1 MRRETDRQMPQ
12 QLSALGAKKVQ
23 GAGGSSPCRVWAELT
38 NLCAAAFPGKHSE
51 HQRCKMCDFH
61 QKVWVCRQSAQTLS
75 AFILLC
81 ALFALLLPCIAQAA
95 SLEQSVD
102 ETLAGLDLSAFQ
114 RAVEESELFAQDAV
128 SLLKAVAGGQAV
140 MSGGDAL
147 RWLAGKAAGL
157 FRDTLWRMTRL
168 LVPALIAAVA
178 EQLHLRRR
186 VSGAAH
192 YGGLLMTMGFLV
204 ADLQAY
210 VTLCQQSVAGMA
222 SLMQAL
228 FPLLV
233 TLLAA
238 VGGTASSMFYQPAVM
253 AAAGSMTALVQQA
266 TMPLAAGVAVLT
278 MVDGISQQL
287 RVGKLRKLF
296 RQAADWTL
304 GLGFTVF
311 IGVMTVQGLS
321 AAAVDGVSI
330 RTAKY
335 AMDNFIP
342 VVGGMFADTVDTL
355 VGSSLLIQNAVGV
368 LGLLLLLG
376 VLMTPLLR
384 TVAAI
389 LLYRAV
395 AAVLEPMTD
404 SPLCRCISEYSE
416 VFSLLFIIQL
426 SVGAMFLLLVAQ
438 LVMVGHLTVMLR

>member
-1 MRRETDRQMPQ
+1 MRRLSLGSASNGSGSRACLFPPQ
-12 QLSALGAKKVQ
+12 LL
-23 GAGGSSPCRVWAELT
+23 L
-38 NLCAAAFPGKHSE
+38 L
-51 HQRCKMCDFH
+51 M
-61 QKVWVCRQSAQTLS
+61 
-75 AFILLC
+75 ILL
-81 ALFALLLPCIAQAA
+81 LLIAPVSTQA
-95 SLEQSVD
+95 SPLEQSVD
-102 ETLAGLDLSAFQ
+102 ETLAGLDLTAFQ
-114 RAVEESELFAQDAV
+114 QAVEESGLFAQDV
-128 SLLKAVAGGQAV
+128 TSLLKALASGQAV
-140 MSGGDAL
+140 MTGTDAL
-147 RWLAGKAAGL
+147 HWLADKAAGL

-178 EQLHLRRR
+178 EQLHLQRS

-204 ADLQAY
+204 ADLEAY

-222 SLMQAL
+222 GLMQAL

-238 VGGTASSMFYQPAVM
+238 VGGTASSLFYQPAVM

-266 TMPLAAGVAVLT
+266 TMPLAVSVAVLT
-278 MVDGISQQL
+278 MVSGLSQQL
-287 RVGKLRKLF
+287 RVGKLCKLF

-376 VLMTPLLR
+376 RLMTPLLR
-384 TVAAI
+384 TVAAM

-395 AAVLEPMTD
+395 AALLEPMTD
-404 SPLCRCISEYSE
+404 SPLCRCISDYSE

-438 LVMVGHLTVMLR
+438 LVMVGHFTVMLR

>member
-1 MRRETDRQMPQ
+1 MRSNRT
-12 QLSALGAKKVQ
+12 LV
-23 GAGGSSPCRVWAELT
+23 V
-38 NLCAAAFPGKHSE
+38 AA
-51 HQRCKMCDFH
+51 M
-61 QKVWVCRQSAQTLS
+61 
-75 AFILLC
+75 I
-81 ALFALLLPCIAQAA
+81 ALLVAVWIPIPCAQAA
-95 SLEQSVD
+95 SLEEGVAD
-102 ETLAGLDLSAFQ
+102 VLAELDLSVFQ
-114 RAVEESELFAQDAV
+114 QAVEESGMFAQDAA
-128 SLLKAVAGGQAV
+128 SLIKSLAGGAAV
-140 MSGGDAL
+140 MTGQEAL
-147 RWLAGKAAGL
+147 QWLAAKAAGL
-157 FRDTLWRMTRL
+157 FSDSLWRMTRL
-168 LVPALIAAVA
+168 LVPALISAVA
-178 EQLHLRRR
+178 EQLHLRRNL
-186 VSGAAH
+186 SGAAH

-210 VTLCQQSVAGMA
+210 VSLCQESVAGMA
-222 SLMQAL
+222 GLMQAL

-278 MVDGISQQL
+278 MVSGVTSQL
-287 RVGKLRKLF
+287 RVGKLRRLF

-311 IGVMTVQGLS
+311 IGVMTVQGLG

-368 LGLLLLLG
+368 LGLLLLFG
-376 VLMTPLLR
+376 RLMTPLLR
-384 TVAAI
+384 TVAAM

-395 AAVLEPMTD
+395 AAVLEPVSD
-404 SPLCRCISEYSE
+404 SPLCTCISDYAD

-438 LVMVGHLTVMLR
+438 LVMVGQLTVMLR

>member
-1 MRRETDRQMPQ
+1 MRSNRTLVVTAMVT
-12 QLSALGAKKVQ
+12 LLIA
-23 GAGGSSPCRVWAELT
+23 VWIPIS
-38 NLCAAAFPGKHSE
+38 C
-51 HQRCKMCDFH
+51 
-61 QKVWVCRQSAQTLS
+61 
-75 AFILLC
+75 
-81 ALFALLLPCIAQAA
+81 AQAA
-95 SLEQSVD
+95 SLEEGVAD
-102 ETLAGLDLSAFQ
+102 VLAELDLSVFQ
-114 RAVEESELFAQDAV
+114 QAVEESGMFAQDAA
-128 SLLKAVAGGQAV
+128 SLIKSLAGGASV
-140 MSGGDAL
+140 MTGQEAL
-147 RWLAGKAAGL
+147 QWLAAKAAGL
-157 FRDTLWRMTRL
+157 FSDSLWRMTRL
-168 LVPALIAAVA
+168 LVPALISAVA
-178 EQLHLRRR
+178 EQLHLRRNL
-186 VSGAAH
+186 SGAAH

-210 VTLCQQSVAGMA
+210 VSLCQESVAGMA
-222 SLMQAL
+222 GLMQAL

-278 MVDGISQQL
+278 MVSGVTSQL
-287 RVGKLRKLF
+287 RVGKLRRLF

-311 IGVMTVQGLS
+311 IGVMTVQGLG

-368 LGLLLLLG
+368 LGLLLLFG
-376 VLMTPLLR
+376 RLMTPLLR
-384 TVAAI
+384 TVAAM

-395 AAVLEPMTD
+395 AAVLEPVSD
-404 SPLCRCISEYSE
+404 SPLCTCISDYAD

-438 LVMVGHLTVMLR
+438 LVMVGQLTVMLR

>member
-1 MRRETDRQMPQ
+1 MQRTKRRTSWFAIGRRR
-12 QLSALGAKKVQ
+12 
-23 GAGGSSPCRVWAELT
+23 C
-38 NLCAAAFPGKHSE
+38 FPEG
-51 HQRCKMCDFH
+51 C
-61 QKVWVCRQSAQTLS
+61 
-75 AFILLC
+75 LLV
-81 ALFALLLPCIAQAA
+81 LLVLLLLPHGAFAA
-95 SLEQSVD
+95 SLEERTEEVLS
-102 ETLAGLDLSAFQ
+102 GLDLSGLQ
-114 RAVEESELFAQDAV
+114 RELEENALFAQDAAA
-128 SLLKAVAGGQAV
+128 LLKTLASGQAV
-140 MSGGDAL
+140 MTGEDAL
-147 RWLAGKAAGL
+147 RWLADAAAGL

-168 LVPALIAAVA
+168 LIPALISAVA
-178 EQLHLRRR
+178 EQLHLRRSL
-186 VSGAAH
+186 SGAAH

-204 ADLQAY
+204 ADLEAY
-210 VTLCQQSVAGMA
+210 VALCQQSVAGMA
-222 SLMQAL
+222 GLMQAL

-238 VGGTASSMFYQPAVM
+238 VGGAASSLFYQPAVM
-253 AAAGSMTALVQQA
+253 AAAGSMTALVTQA
-266 TMPLAAGVAVLT
+266 TMPLAVSVAVLT
-278 MVDGISQQL
+278 MVGGLSSQL
-287 RVGKLRKLF
+287 RVGKLCKLF

-368 LGLLLLLG
+368 LGLLLLLSR
-376 VLMTPLLR
+376 LMTPLLR
-384 TVAAI
+384 TVAAM

-404 SPLCRCISEYSE
+404 SPLCGCISEYSE

-438 LVMVGHLTVMLR
+438 LVMVGHFTVMLR

>member
-1 MRRETDRQMPQ
+1 MERR
-12 QLSALGAKKVQ
+12 AKGAIRCH
-23 GAGGSSPCRVWAELT
+23 GW
-38 NLCAAAFPGKHSE
+38 
-51 HQRCKMCDFH
+51 QR
-61 QKVWVCRQSAQTLS
+61 W
-75 AFILLC
+75 LLPLL
-81 ALFALLLPCIAQAA
+81 LFLLLLPTPSAQAT
-95 SLEQSVD
+95 SLEESVD
-102 ETLAGLDLSAFQ
+102 ETLSGLDLTAFQ
-114 RAVEESELFAQDAV
+114 QALEESQLFAQDAAT
-128 SLLKAVAGGQAV
+128 LLKALASGQAV
-140 MSGGDAL
+140 MTGEDAL
-147 RWLAGKAAGL
+147 RWLASTAAGL

-178 EQLHLRRR
+178 EQLHLQRNAA
-186 VSGAAH
+186 GAAH
-192 YGGLLMTMGFLV
+192 YGGLLMTLGFLV
-204 ADLQAY
+204 ADLKAY
-210 VTLCQQSVAGMA
+210 TELCQQSVAGMA
-222 SLMQAL
+222 GLMQAL

-238 VGGTASSMFYQPAVM
+238 VGGTASSLFYQPAVM

-266 TMPLAAGVAVLT
+266 TMPLAVSVAVLT
-278 MVDGISQQL
+278 MVSGLSNQL
-287 RVGKLRKLF
+287 RVGKLCKLF

-368 LGLLLLLG
+368 LGLLLLLAR
-376 VLMTPLLR
+376 LMTPLLR
-384 TVAAI
+384 TVAAM

-404 SPLCRCISEYSE
+404 SPLCSCISQYSE

-438 LVMVGHLTVMLR
+438 LVMVGHFTVMLR

>member
-1 MRRETDRQMPQ
+1 M
-12 QLSALGAKKVQ
+12 V
-23 GAGGSSPCRVWAELT
+23 
-38 NLCAAAFPGKHSE
+38 AAAA
-51 HQRCKMCDFH
+51 
-61 QKVWVCRQSAQTLS
+61 VVV
-75 AFILLC
+75 LLVAAWMPISC
-81 ALFALLLPCIAQAA
+81 AQAA
-95 SLEQSVD
+95 SLEESVED
-102 ETLAGLDLSAFQ
+102 VLAGLDLSVFQ
-114 RAVEESELFAQDAV
+114 QAVAESGMFVQDAA
-128 SLLKAVAGGQAV
+128 SLIRSLAGGAAV
-140 MSGGDAL
+140 MTGQEAL
-147 RWLAGKAAGL
+147 QWLAAKAAGL
-157 FRDTLWRMTRL
+157 FSDTLWRMTRL
-168 LVPALIAAVA
+168 LVPALISAVA
-178 EQLHLRRR
+178 EQLHLQRNL
-186 VSGAAH
+186 SGAAH

-210 VTLCQQSVAGMA
+210 VSLCQESVAGMA
-222 SLMQAL
+222 GLMQAL

-266 TMPLAAGVAVLT
+266 TMPLATGVAVLT
-278 MVDGISQQL
+278 MVNGVSSQL
-287 RVGKLRKLF
+287 RVDKLRRLF

-311 IGVMTVQGLS
+311 IGVMTVQGLG

-368 LGLLLLLG
+368 LGLLLLFG
-376 VLMTPLLR
+376 RLMTPLLR
-384 TVAAI
+384 TVAAM
-389 LLYRAV
+389 LLYRTV
-395 AAVLEPMTD
+395 AAVLEPISD
-404 SPLCRCISEYSE
+404 SPLCTCISDYAE

-438 LVMVGHLTVMLR
+438 LVMVGQLTVMLR

>member
-1 MRRETDRQMPQ
+1 MKSAVVKGAAVHPQGLLKKSSCPWGKEGAYDISLLRRWVLKHYRMF
-12 QLSALGAKKVQ
+12 SALLAL
-23 GAGGSSPCRVWAELT
+23 W
-38 NLCAAAFPGKHSE
+38 LCMLFLPSAATA
-51 HQRCKMCDFH
+51 
-61 QKVWVCRQSAQTLS
+61 
-75 AFILLC
+75 
-81 ALFALLLPCIAQAA
+81 AL
-95 SLEQSVD
+95 ERSVD

-114 RAVEESELFAQDAV
+114 KAVEESDLFIQDAAT
-128 SLLKAVAGGQAV
+128 LLKTLASGQAV
-140 MSGGDAL
+140 MTGEEAL
-147 RWLAGKAAGL
+147 RWLMGKAAGL

-178 EQLHLRRR
+178 EQLHLNSG

-192 YGGLLMTMGFLV
+192 YGGLLLTMGFLV
-204 ADLQAY
+204 ADLEAY
-210 VTLCQQSVAGMA
+210 VTLCKQSVTGMA
-222 SLMQAL
+222 GLMQAL

-238 VGGTASSMFYQPAVM
+238 VGGTASSLFYQPAVM

-266 TMPLAAGVAVLT
+266 TMPLAVSVAVLT
-278 MVDGISQQL
+278 MVGGLSQQL
-287 RVGKLRKLF
+287 RVGKLCKLF

-376 VLMTPLLR
+376 RLMTPLLR
-384 TVAAI
+384 TVAAM

-395 AAVLEPMTD
+395 AALLEPMTD
-404 SPLCRCISEYSE
+404 SPLCRCISDYSE

-438 LVMVGHLTVMLR
+438 LVMVGHFTVMLR

>member
-1 MRRETDRQMPQ
+1 MKSAVVKGAAVHPQGLLKKSSCPWGKEGVYGISLLRRWVLKHYR
-12 QLSALGAKKVQ
+12 LFSALLAL
-23 GAGGSSPCRVWAELT
+23 W
-38 NLCAAAFPGKHSE
+38 LCMLFLPSAAA
-51 HQRCKMCDFH
+51 
-61 QKVWVCRQSAQTLS
+61 A
-75 AFILLC
+75 
-81 ALFALLLPCIAQAA
+81 AL
-95 SLEQSVD
+95 ERSVD

-114 RAVEESELFAQDAV
+114 KAVEESDLFIQDAAT
-128 SLLKAVAGGQAV
+128 LLKALASGQAV
-140 MSGGDAL
+140 MTGEEAL
-147 RWLAGKAAGL
+147 RWLMGKAAGL

-178 EQLHLRRR
+178 EQLHLNSG

-192 YGGLLMTMGFLV
+192 YGGLLLTMGFLV
-204 ADLQAY
+204 ADLEAY
-210 VTLCQQSVAGMA
+210 VTLCKQSVTGMA
-222 SLMQAL
+222 GLMQAL

-238 VGGTASSMFYQPAVM
+238 VGGTASSLFYQPAVM

-266 TMPLAAGVAVLT
+266 TMPLAVSVAVLT
-278 MVDGISQQL
+278 MVGGLSQQL
-287 RVGKLRKLF
+287 RVSKLCKLF

-355 VGSSLLIQNAVGV
+355 VGSSLLIQNAVGG

-376 VLMTPLLR
+376 RLMTPLLR
-384 TVAAI
+384 TVAAM

-395 AAVLEPMTD
+395 AALLEPMTD
-404 SPLCRCISEYSE
+404 SPLCRCISDYSE

-438 LVMVGHLTVMLR
+438 LVMVGHFTVMLR

>member
-1 MRRETDRQMPQ
+1 MAWKQGCRACQRRLLRC
-12 QLSALGAKKVQ
+12 LS
-23 GAGGSSPCRVWAELT
+23 
-38 NLCAAAFPGKHSE
+38 LC
-51 HQRCKMCDFH
+51 
-61 QKVWVCRQSAQTLS
+61 
-75 AFILLC
+75 
-81 ALFALLLPCIAQAA
+81 LFFFVLLPLPTAQAA
-95 SLEQSVD
+95 SLEESVA
-102 ETLAGLDLSAFQ
+102 ETLSGLDLTAFQ
-114 RAVEESELFAQDAV
+114 QAVEESQLFSQDAT
-128 SLLKAVAGGQAV
+128 SLLKALASGQAV
-140 MSGGDAL
+140 MSGEDAL
-147 RWLAGKAAGL
+147 RWLASTAAGL

-178 EQLHLRRR
+178 EQLHLQRS
-186 VSGAAH
+186 VTGAAH

-204 ADLQAY
+204 ADLKAY
-210 VTLCQQSVAGMA
+210 TELCQQSVAGMA
-222 SLMQAL
+222 GLMQAL

-238 VGGTASSMFYQPAVM
+238 VGGTTSSLFYQPAVM

-266 TMPLAAGVAVLT
+266 TLPLAVSVAVLT
-278 MVDGISQQL
+278 MVSGLSSQL
-287 RVGKLRKLF
+287 RVGKLCKLF

-342 VVGGMFADTVDTL
+342 VVGGMFADTVDPL

-368 LGLLLLLG
+368 LGLLLLLAR
-376 VLMTPLLR
+376 LMTPLLR
-384 TVAAI
+384 TVAAM

-404 SPLCRCISEYSE
+404 SPLCSCISQYSE

-438 LVMVGHLTVMLR
+438 LVMVGHFTVMLR

>member
-1 MRRETDRQMPQ
+1 MQRTKRRTSWFAIGR
-12 QLSALGAKKVQ
+12 
-23 GAGGSSPCRVWAELT
+23 R
-38 NLCAAAFPGKHSE
+38 
-51 HQRCKMCDFH
+51 RCFLE
-61 QKVWVCRQSAQTLS
+61 VC
-75 AFILLC
+75 LLV
-81 ALFALLLPCIAQAA
+81 LLVLLLLPHCAFAA
-95 SLEQSVD
+95 SLEERTEEVLS
-102 ETLAGLDLSAFQ
+102 GLDLSGLQ
-114 RAVEESELFAQDAV
+114 RELEENELFAQDAAK
-128 SLLKAVAGGQAV
+128 LLKTLASGQAV
-140 MSGGDAL
+140 MTGEEAL
-147 RWLAGKAAGL
+147 HWLADTAAGL
-157 FRDTLWRMTRL
+157 VRDTLWRMTRL
-168 LVPALIAAVA
+168 LIPALISAVA
-178 EQLHLRRR
+178 EQLHLRRSL
-186 VSGAAH
+186 SGAAH

-204 ADLQAY
+204 ADLEAY
-210 VTLCQQSVAGMA
+210 VALCQQSVAGMA
-222 SLMQAL
+222 GLMQAL

-238 VGGTASSMFYQPAVM
+238 VGGAASSLFYQPAVM
-253 AAAGSMTALVQQA
+253 AAAGSMTALVTQA
-266 TMPLAAGVAVLT
+266 TMPLAVSVAVLT
-278 MVDGISQQL
+278 MVGGLSSQL
-287 RVGKLRKLF
+287 RVGKLCKLF

-376 VLMTPLLR
+376 RLMTPLLR
-384 TVAAI
+384 TVAAM

-404 SPLCRCISEYSE
+404 SPLCGCISEYSE

-438 LVMVGHLTVMLR
+438 LVMVGHFTVMLR